1 MEHGE
6 LETCWSCGG
15 SGDTGR
21 QGCATCGGTGLVST
35 RYDPRPVPN
44 ENTGDDDPEPVP
56 PGEPESL
63 IVGPDNVGRLL
74 AVLTE
79 AQRKVV
85 LAVLEAQ
92 EAGVG
97 ERAQV
102 TYEANIQHMQRTPT
116 GSEPRA
122 RAEIT
127 SGAVRSAPRR
137 AVPFFTVVGSI

>member
-21 QGCATCGGTGLVST
+21 QDCATCGGTGLVST
-35 RYDPRPVPN
+35 QYDPGPMPD
-44 ENTGDDDPEPVP
+44 ENTVDDDPGNVP
-56 PGEPESL
+56 PDEPESL

-92 EAGVG
+92 QAGVG

-102 TYEANIQHMQRTPT
+102 TYEAYIQHMQRTPRE
-116 GSEPRA
+116 S
-122 RAEIT
+122 
-127 SGAVRSAPRR
+127 
-137 AVPFFTVVGSI
+137 